1 MIKLLLVEDH
11 PIFAGALVKALE
23 QREDLNVV
31 QVAGTAEQALEVI
44 PGLGLDLI
52 LVDVSLPKMNGI
64 DLVGRLNKIYPNIR
78 CLMISGHISI
88 PYLNRCLEA
97 GARGYAIKDSVKGI
111 IEGID
116 QVMRGEIYISK
127 ELLSKPMV

>member
-1 MIKLLLVEDH
+1 MTKLLLVEDH
-11 PIFAGALVKALE
+11 PIFAGALVQALE

-31 QVAGTAEQALEVI
+31 MVAGTAEKALEVI
-44 PGLGLDLI
+44 SDLNLDLI

-64 DLVGRLNKIYPNIR
+64 DLVGKLNKIYPNTR
-78 CLMISGHISI
+78 CLMISGHISV
-88 PYLNRCLEA
+88 PYLKRCLEA

-127 ELLSKPMV
+127 ELHTP